1 MLVKGCFEHYG
12 RENFRQ
18 FYAGGVD
25 VFSLSDTLYDLFLV
39 PAVYYYHKNK
49 IKNQFLDYLPYFLE
63 NKATETNSYK
73 LLDAHLKLLQQ
84 KQEWWE
90 TQAGVEQFEG
100 LGDLHEC
107 VYKIKSENKV
117 LYENVLD
124 IETLIMELRSVLPWT
139 GDFLPDFKVNRE
151 YIARVYKKARSEDVE
166 PKDYYTNFGKI
177 LAFCLYF
184 RIIDIHME
192 NVLATK
198 SSPLLFDIEFMM
210 TPDISYF
217 PFDIKITGLLSGQ
230 TTNNNTALLGGLY
243 DVNSYLKPV
252 LAGNDPYNPRITWIV
267 KSKGKWNNLPKYAR
281 HPYEFIDFIVEGYEQ
296 AVIDLTN
303 NTTRI
308 TALVKSVDFK
318 TRILARTTRLYRF
331 LDLSY
336 TFPQVRSQNPYSYFY
351 KRLLEMHTCGFFKP
365 NIKILAGLEAEQLTK
380 FVIPYFVAGI
390 QDNKVT
396 DYKGRYVGTLTQTP
410 YENWLFHT
418 KIFPT
423 FAKRQK
429 NQIARILKNNYSK
442 YLRLNKSP

>member
-1 MLVKGCFEHYG
+1 MLIKSCFEHYG

-18 FYAGGVD
+18 FYPGGVD
-25 VFSLSDTLYDLFLV
+25 AFGLSDTLYDLFLV
-39 PAVYYYHKNK
+39 PAVYYYHKNN
-49 IKNQFLDYLPYFLE
+49 IKNPFLDYLPYFLK

-73 LLDAHLKLLQQ
+73 LLVAHLKLLQK
-84 KQEWWE
+84 KQEWWKK
-90 TQAGVEQFEG
+90 QAGVGQFEG
-100 LGDLHEC
+100 LGDVHEC

-124 IETLIMELRSVLPWT
+124 IETLIMELKSVLPWT
-139 GDFLPDFKVNRE
+139 GNFLPSFKVNRD
-151 YIARVYKKARSEDVE
+151 YIARIYKKAGDENIA
-166 PKDYYTNFGKI
+166 PKDYYTNFGKV

-230 TTNNNTALLGGLY
+230 TNNNNTALLGGLY

-252 LAGNDPYNPRITWIV
+252 LVDTGPYNPKITWIV
-267 KSKGKWNNLPKYAR
+267 KSKGKWNNLPKNAR
-281 HPYEFIDFIVEGYEQ
+281 HPYEFIDFIIEGYQ
-296 AVIDLTN
+296 LATADLIT

-308 TALVKSVDFK
+308 ATMVKFVDFK

-331 LDLSY
+331 LNLSY
-336 TFPQVRSQNPYSYFY
+336 TFPQVRSQNPYSFFY
-351 KRLLEMHTCGFFKP
+351 KRLLETHTSGFFKP
-365 NIKILAGLEAEQLTK
+365 NIKILAESEAEQLAK
-380 FVIPYFVAGI
+380 FSIPYFMVGV

-396 DYKGRYVGTLTQTP
+396 DYKGNCVGTLAETP

-418 KIFPT
+418 KVFPT
-423 FAKRQK
+423 FATRQK
-429 NQIARILKNNYSK
+429 TQIVRILKNNYSK
-442 YLRLNKSP
+442 YLQVNKSP